1 MLQELAEER
10 SGNSTLLLSRDE
22 IDRVLMAR
30 LLDPPADYPQWP
42 LHYLLGCYAR
52 CAGLLCSASCSS
64 VTLSARRMPC
74 NLGVSRHDEP
84 QHCSAHVGPL
94 QHGGMQALA
103 PDCV

>member
-30 LLDPPADYPQWP
+30 LLDPPVDYPQWP

-52 CAGLLCSASCSS
+52 YVRPALSSQLLLCAAQHPSNA
-64 VTLSARRMPC
+64 V
-74 NLGVSRHDEP
+74 LGVCRCDAS
-84 QHCSAHVGPL
+84 
-94 QHGGMQALA
+94 
-103 PDCV
+103 

>member
-1 MLQELAEER
+1 MLLEIASNIKGIVSNDLVLQELAEER

-52 CAGLLCSASCSS
+52 
-64 VTLSARRMPC
+64 
-74 NLGVSRHDEP
+74 
-84 QHCSAHVGPL
+84 
-94 QHGGMQALA
+94 
-103 PDCV
+103 